1 MKRLRERLT
10 YANVTSTLAL
20 FLALA
25 GGTTAVAL
33 SDKNKVKHDDLAD
46 DVVHS
51 PEIKKGEVKA
61 SDIAKAA
68 VRSGEIQDGKVKA
81 ADLADGAVGPG
92 ALQAVPAARIE
103 GGGDVLP
110 DDAFTVVEGMTDTS
124 SDAYDPLD
132 MWTASDPSVLTV
144 PVDGMYVATGGV
156 TFSNDDTAT
165 PGLPQDNGY
174 RLVQVS
180 ASNGENQRVTLPPN
194 RFNNELTVISA
205 TLVARL
211 SAGDQIT
218 LAAAQ
223 SNEDNTPNTL
233 VAEKLAVT
241 WAGPAP

>member
-1 MKRLRERLT
+1 MKGFGERLT
-10 YANVTSTLAL
+10 YANVASTLAL
-20 FLALA
+20 FFALA

-61 SDIAKAA
+61 TDIATAA

-92 ALQAVPAARIE
+92 ALQAVPAVRIE
-103 GGGDVLP
+103 GGGDVLA
-110 DDAFTVVEGMTDTS
+110 DDAFTVVEGMSET
-124 SDAYDPLD
+124 YDPLD
-132 MWTASDPSVLTV
+132 MWTASDPGAVTV
-144 PVDGMYVATGGV
+144 PTDGMYVATGEV
-156 TFSNDDTAT
+156 TFSNDDTAN

-180 ASNGENQRVTLPPN
+180 ASRDGQSQRVTLPPN

-223 SNEDNTPNTL
+223 SNEDNTSNTL
-233 VAEKLAVT
+233 VSEKLAVSWT
-241 WAGPAP
+241 GPAP